1 MRMCV
6 RLGALTAV
14 VVMVVAAASVT
25 AQQGL
30 TLSVGQLVKTPE
42 YLHQNITVRN
52 DTQSI
57 ARVRV
62 ECGFFNK
69 GELIATDSS
78 NIENIAPNAA
88 GFQTIVVRSD
98 TNADRVECRIVEAH

>member
-1 MRMCV
+1 MRTCV
-6 RLGALTAV
+6 RLGALTALG
-14 VVMVVAAASVT
+14 VATAASVS

-30 TLSVGQLVKTPE
+30 TLIVGQLVKTPE
-42 YLHQNITVRN
+42 HLHQNITVRN
-52 DTQSI
+52 DTRSI

-69 GELIATDSS
+69 GELITTNSS
-78 NIENIAPNAA
+78 YVENIAPNAA